1 MWNSNRWLSV
11 IRKDKP
17 QFFLSSFPTH
27 FYSYSCDVP
36 TSKFGISIR
45 RTEFFTGFLK
55 FLRWAVCVGEIS
67 SRVYF
72 DELFRALCQGGELI
86 FQRVKGIFK
95 FEMWFIDR
103 RESVSLCLPGC
114 SSLLSWNSMFFDKDI
129 PLSMIPDFLFHV
141 LYSCHAAICHT
152 CSLNKNWNFRKK
164 FVPFEKFK
172 FRNIEKM
179 NFIY

>member
-141 LYSCHAAICHT
+141 LYSSTLLFVIRALWIKIGI
-152 CSLNKNWNFRKK
+152 LEKNLFRLKNSEISRKWILILKK
-164 FVPFEKFK
+164 
-172 FRNIEKM
+172 
-179 NFIY
+179 